1 MQQQRQSAGV
11 TGAFVIVTCLFFA
24 WGFITALNDPL
35 VAAVKGIFT
44 LSRFEAQF
52 IAFAFFIAYGLISFP
67 AAALLSRTRAMPSI
81 VMALI
86 TMIVGCALILLAANL
101 AVFPL
106 VLVGLFVLASGITIL
121 QVAAN
126 PLVAALGNPDYSHF
140 RLTFSQTFNSLGTF
154 IAPILGAHL
163 LLKGVEVKEGTVITP
178 EVRAHALAG
187 IDTAYFW
194 LCGLIALLTIFM
206 FLSRR
211 NVTAALPQDARNGP
225 QQGFVSLIADAF
237 SSRWALFGG
246 LAIFLY
252 VGAEVA
258 IGTQM
263 TAFLNDNAIWG
274 LSDAPFGVPLLG
286 ATMGSDGIHGV
297 SVEEAGKAVAFY
309 WGGAMVGRAIGSAL
323 LARVNASALLATF
336 TAIACAMCVYVAAVG
351 GVSAGFVALCI
362 GLFNSIMF
370 PVIFTITLERSS
382 ASAEATS
389 GLLCTAIVGGAI
401 VPLLVGKF
409 SEITSYHAALI
420 IPAVCYAV
428 LCLFAIA
435 SRRARTHLRDEPAAA
450 TIH

>member
-1 MQQQRQSAGV
+1 MQQRQSAGV
-11 TGAFVIVTCLFFA
+11 TGAYVIVTCLFFA

-81 VMALI
+81 VAALA

-101 AVFPL
+101 AIFPL

-126 PLVAALGNPDYSHF
+126 PLVAALGDPRYSHF

-154 IAPILGAHL
+154 LAPVLGAHL
-163 LLKGVEVKEGTVITP
+163 FLKGVEVKEGTVITDA
-178 EVRAHALAG
+178 VRTHALAG
-187 IDTAYFW
+187 IDTAYLW
-194 LCGLIALLTIFM
+194 LCGIIAVLTIFM
-206 FLSRR
+206 WLSRR
-211 NVTAALPQDARNGP
+211 TVSTAVAEEPRGREQKIG
-225 QQGFVSLIADAF
+225 SLISDAL
-237 SSRWALFGG
+237 SSRWAVFGG
-246 LAIFLY
+246 IAIFLY

-274 LSDAPFGVPLLG
+274 LSNAPFRVPFLG
-286 ATMGSDGIHGV
+286 ATMGSDGVPGV

-323 LARVNASALLATF
+323 LARVSAPRLLAVF
-336 TAIACAMCVYVAAVG
+336 TAIASAMCLYVATVG
-351 GVSAGFVALCI
+351 GVTAGFVALAI

-389 GLLCTAIVGGAI
+389 GLLCTAIVGGAVI
-401 VPLLVGKF
+401 PLLVGKL
-409 SEITSYHAALI
+409 SELTSYHAALV
-420 IPAVCYAV
+420 IPALCYAV
-428 LCLFAIA
+428 LCLFALA
-435 SRRARTHLRDEPAAA
+435 ARRANVDLRDKPAAA